1 MCPCEA
7 ASVPGT
13 HRHGHKWSSD
23 TLCAGPRSRAH
34 AGTPRLKAHTDTEP
48 REQGGTRQG
57 QGQRQGQRQPGCVCP
72 FPAQKTGS
80 ACALTSPGTHSTRK
94 CQPPSPGRLPRR
106 GAGGTESW
114 LEPPALP
121 SFPSLPILGGAALA
135 LPLHA
140 SVSSSVQPGLQ
151 TLLPLGSLPQS
162 PGTRLLRGPSG
173 GGEGARPAPT
183 PPPPLLPLPKR
194 SPERRPDVR
203 PQEGASGQQDRVARR
218 AARGRRPSRLR
229 QRRLHLQ
236 PSGRAKVPGGRRC
249 RESSPIDRVA
259 VLTPQPG
266 GQREGEGG

>member
-1 MCPCEA
+1 MFF
-7 ASVPGT
+7 SVWCGFLNVV
-13 HRHGHKWSSD
+13 WSLLSSLPSLLQGRLLRLTWGQCRPLSD
-23 TLCAGPRSRAH
+23 R
-34 AGTPRLKAHTDTEP
+34 
-48 REQGGTRQG
+48 
-57 QGQRQGQRQPGCVCP
+57 
-72 FPAQKTGS
+72 S
-80 ACALTSPGTHSTRK
+80 ACALTSPGTHSTHK

-114 LEPPALP
+114 LELPALP
-121 SFPSLPILGGAALA
+121 PFPSLPILGGAALA

-162 PGTRLLRGPSG
+162 PGTQLLRGPSG

-236 PSGRAKVPGGRRC
+236 PSGRAKVP
-249 RESSPIDRVA
+249 
-259 VLTPQPG
+259 
-266 GQREGEGG
+266 